1 MKRHV
6 TTFVTASMFCL
17 VLSFPAD
24 LVLAGDPTGGPAIRG
39 WSHLYIRAI
48 DAERTFRFYHEILGM
63 KFVGS
68 KTDDRGDPTNP
79 KVYYYFQAGQTRL
92 CIGAYPSNPSDYKPM
107 RMNNLQ
113 LHWEVSDVS
122 AMYERVRD
130 CGYNDFTQLRT
141 SKWGARTFTVYDP
154 NGFAIA
160 LTEWT
165 GKSDWQQ
172 PKLLDPTVPFPP
184 RTARQS
190 EEKQHG
196 TNEGSPSDRTV
207 RTARTQQDES
217 TLGKGEEESL
227 VARAGRDPGGPGP
240 APARGQHGLLQRRL
254 RPPDHSA
261 GHQTTSEP

>member
-6 TTFVTASMFCL
+6 PTFIIAGMVSLAAHIQAG
-17 VLSFPAD
+17 P
-24 LVLAGDPTGGPAIRG
+24 VLAGGPTGGPAIRG

-48 DAERTFRFYHEILGM
+48 DAEKTFRFYHEVLGM
-63 KFVGS
+63 KYVGS

-79 KVYYYFQAGQTRL
+79 KVYYYFQSGETCL
-92 CIGAYPSNPSDYKPM
+92 CVGAYPANPSDYKPK
-107 RMNNLQ
+107 RMNNMQ

-122 AMYERVRD
+122 TLYERVRD

-172 PKLLDPTVPFPP
+172 PKLLDQTVPFPP
-184 RTARQS
+184 RNAGQAAGRRHNS
-190 EEKQHG
+190 
-196 TNEGSPSDRTV
+196 NEGSQPDRIATAV
-207 RTARTQQDES
+207 RSQPDGSKRA
-217 TLGKGEEESL
+217 KGEEDPR
-227 VARAGRDPGGPGP
+227 VGVAGRDPCGRGS
-240 APARGQHGLLQRRL
+240 APARGQHGLLR
-254 RPPDHSA
+254 
-261 GHQTTSEP
+261 